1 MGQKSITT
9 FFLLSEEELKQYQ
22 KSQEIE
28 SVVVKSTVSSKHSTA
43 ATISPVESKV
53 KRKEGRP
60 KLRTDRA
67 TIRTDR
73 ATISCMI
80 LYSEKMPIGRTKLRT
95 DRATISPVESKVKRE
110 EVKFGKFT
118 WIVLDENESGY
129 LLVTKNIVLYRK
141 YNSKAHRPIILGNG
155 INVTW
160 AISDIRN
167 YLNDNFY
174 YKYFSAIERNQI
186 VAVKIHTPDSIE
198 YSTKGGRDTLDK
210 IFLLSLEEVE
220 LHFPSNAERMAR
232 YHGLPCS
239 WWLRSPGICQ
249 NRARIVSYDGD
260 TGGYGPFVNE
270 LSGIRPAL
278 YLKSLDSL
286 EGVK

>member
-1 MGQKSITT
+1 M
-9 FFLLSEEELKQYQ
+9 
-22 KSQEIE
+22 
-28 SVVVKSTVSSKHSTA
+28 
-43 ATISPVESKV
+43 
-53 KRKEGRP
+53 
-60 KLRTDRA
+60 
-67 TIRTDR
+67 
-73 ATISCMI
+73 
-80 LYSEKMPIGRTKLRT
+80 
-95 DRATISPVESKVKRE
+95 
-110 EVKFGKFT
+110 KFGKFT

-141 YNSKAHRPIILGNG
+141 YNSKAHRPIILGNA

-167 YLNDNFY
+167 YLNEKFY

-198 YSTKGGRDTLDK
+198 YSTKGGRDTVDK

-220 LHFPSNAERMAR
+220 LYFPSNAERMAR
-232 YHGLPCS
+232 YHGLTCN

-249 NRARIVSYDGD
+249 NCARIVAYDGD
-260 TGGYGPFVNE
+260 TVRYGGPFVNE

>member
-1 MGQKSITT
+1 MGKKSITT

-43 ATISPVESKV
+43 ATISGMPKTR
-53 KRKEGRP
+53 RK
-60 KLRTDRA
+60 
-67 TIRTDR
+67 
-73 ATISCMI
+73 
-80 LYSEKMPIGRTKLRT
+80 
-95 DRATISPVESKVKRE
+95 KRE

-239 WWLRSPGICQ
+239 WWLRSPGIGQ
-249 NRARIVSYDGD
+249 NCARIVSYDGD
-260 TGGYGPFVNE
+260 TGGCGPVVNE

>member
-1 MGQKSITT
+1 M
-9 FFLLSEEELKQYQ
+9 
-22 KSQEIE
+22 
-28 SVVVKSTVSSKHSTA
+28 
-43 ATISPVESKV
+43 
-53 KRKEGRP
+53 
-60 KLRTDRA
+60 
-67 TIRTDR
+67 
-73 ATISCMI
+73 
-80 LYSEKMPIGRTKLRT
+80 
-95 DRATISPVESKVKRE
+95 
-110 EVKFGKFT
+110 KFGKFT

-141 YNSKAHRPIILGNG
+141 YNSKAHRPIILGNA

-167 YLNDNFY
+167 YLNEKFY

-198 YSTKGGRDTLDK
+198 YSTKGCRDTVDK

-220 LHFPSNAERMAR
+220 LYFPSNAERMAR
-232 YHGLPCS
+232 YHGLTCS
-239 WWLRSPGICQ
+239 WWLRSPDICQ
-249 NRARIVSYDGD
+249 NRARIVAYDGD
-260 TGGYGPFVNE
+260 AGGYGPFVNE

-286 EGVK
+286 ERVK

>member
-1 MGQKSITT
+1 MGKKSITT

-43 ATISPVESKV
+43 
-53 KRKEGRP
+53 
-60 KLRTDRA
+60 
-67 TIRTDR
+67 
-73 ATISCMI
+73 
-80 LYSEKMPIGRTKLRT
+80 
-95 DRATISPVESKVKRE
+95 ATISPVESKVKRE

-249 NRARIVSYDGD
+249 NRARIVRAMME
-260 TGGYGPFVNE
+260 T
-270 LSGIRPAL
+270 
-278 YLKSLDSL
+278 L
-286 EGVK
+286 EGMVLLSMN

>member
-1 MGQKSITT
+1 MGKKSITT

-60 KLRTDRA
+60 
-67 TIRTDR
+67 
-73 ATISCMI
+73 
-80 LYSEKMPIGRTKLRT
+80 KLRT

-286 EGVK
+286 ERVK

>member
-1 MGQKSITT
+1 MGKKSITT

-43 ATISPVESKV
+43 ATISGMPKTR
-53 KRKEGRP
+53 RK
-60 KLRTDRA
+60 
-67 TIRTDR
+67 
-73 ATISCMI
+73 
-80 LYSEKMPIGRTKLRT
+80 
-95 DRATISPVESKVKRE
+95 KRE

-239 WWLRSPGICQ
+239 WWLRSPGIGQ
-249 NRARIVSYDGD
+249 NCAKIVACDGD
-260 TGGYGPFVNE
+260 TVGYGPVVNE

-286 EGVK
+286 ERVK

>member
-1 MGQKSITT
+1 MGKKSITT

-43 ATISPVESKV
+43 
-53 KRKEGRP
+53 
-60 KLRTDRA
+60 
-67 TIRTDR
+67 
-73 ATISCMI
+73 
-80 LYSEKMPIGRTKLRT
+80 
-95 DRATISPVESKVKRE
+95 ATISPVESKVKRE

-141 YNSKAHRPIILGNG
+141 YNSKAHRPIILGNA

-167 YLNDNFY
+167 YLNENFY

-198 YSTKGGRDTLDK
+198 YSTKGGRDTVDK

-232 YHGLPCS
+232 YHGLTCS
-239 WWLRSPGICQ
+239 WWLRSPDICQ
-249 NRARIVSYDGD
+249 NRARIVAYNGD
-260 TGGYGPFVNE
+260 AGDGPFVNE

>member
-1 MGQKSITT
+1 MGKKSITT

-43 ATISPVESKV
+43 ATISGMPKTRRNYYCVSSKHS
-53 KRKEGRP
+53 
-60 KLRTDRA
+60 T
-67 TIRTDR
+67 T
-73 ATISCMI
+73 ATISG
-80 LYSEKMPIGRTKLRT
+80 MPKTRRK
-95 DRATISPVESKVKRE
+95 KRE

-167 YLNDNFY
+167 YLNENFY

-249 NRARIVSYDGD
+249 NCARIVSYDGD
-260 TGGYGPFVNE
+260 TGYAGYDVDTGRYGPFVNE

-286 EGVK
+286 ERVK